1 MIDEHQLMRDV
12 SKAKRAKQLLENEL
26 LVDAFTTLEADY
38 IAAWKLTPA
47 RDNDGRERLWQAVQV
62 VGKVRDHLGIVIEN
76 GKLANA
82 QLKQLA
88 ERPKRFG
95 IV

>member
-1 MIDEHQLMRDV
+1 MIDEHQLMREV
-12 SKAKRAKQLLENEL
+12 SKAERAKQLLENEL
-26 LVDAFTTLEADY
+26 LVEAFATLEADY

-47 RDNDGRERLWQAVQV
+47 RDSDGRERLWQAVQI
-62 VGKVRDHLGIVIEN
+62 VGKVRDHLGKTIEN

-82 QLKQLA
+82 QLKQRA

-95 IV
+95 FV